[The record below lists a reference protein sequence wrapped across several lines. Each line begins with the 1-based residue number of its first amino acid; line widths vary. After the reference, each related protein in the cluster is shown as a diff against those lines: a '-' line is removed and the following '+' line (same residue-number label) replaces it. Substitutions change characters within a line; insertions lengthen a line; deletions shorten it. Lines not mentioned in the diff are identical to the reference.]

1 MSKSQQAGMV
11 TVLLVEDDE
20 VDVKAVERAIAKKGI
35 HNPVK
40 RAQDGA
46 EALEMLRLGA
56 VPKPYI
62 IVLDLNLPGMN
73 GLEMLRQLRADN
85 ALQDA
90 VVFVLTTSQA
100 RGDKLAA
107 YSENVAGY
115 IVKRDCIDYERFV
128 TLLDQYWSLVDL
140 PA

>member
-1 MSKSQQAGMV
+1 MSRGQDQEKV
-11 TVLLVEDDE
+11 TILLVEDDE
-20 VDVKAVERAIAKKGI
+20 VDVMAIKRAITKLAI
-35 HNPVK
+35 DSPQLRV
-40 RAQDGA
+40 QDGA
-46 EALEMLRLGA
+46 KALDLLRQGD

-62 IVLDLNLPGMN
+62 IVLDLNLPGMD

-85 ALQDA
+85 SLREA
-90 VVFVLTTSQA
+90 VVFVLTTSQD

-115 IVKRDCIDYERFV
+115 VVKRDGIGFERFLG
-128 TLLDQYWSLVDL
+128 LLDQYKTLVDL